1 MVKNMKYS
9 IIIPIYK
16 NESSILRLLSVLE
29 NINEQLNR
37 NLEVIFV
44 VDGSP
49 DNSFAILRNSLC
61 NLSYNAQL
69 IALSRNFGASVAVF
83 TGLKTAGGDY
93 FAIMAADLQEPP
105 SLITDCFLSLVK
117 DECDVAIGIRR
128 TRQDPFLSKLLSG
141 IFWWL
146 YRKTIDSQ
154 IPAGGV
160 DAFACNKLFRDNL
173 ISLNESRSSLV
184 ALLFWLGFRRK
195 FIPYDRLARKEG
207 KSAWTFRKK
216 VDYMMDSV
224 FAFTDLPIK
233 LLLRLGMIGLSFS
246 LVLGVLTF
254 AAKITGFI
262 SVPGYAATI
271 LIVLFFGA
279 LNTLGLGL
287 VGNYA
292 WRGYENTKQRPMSVV
307 AMKLK
312 NETRENDYQ

>member
-1 MVKNMKYS
+1 MKYS
-9 IIIPIYK
+9 IVVPVYK
-16 NESSILRLLSVLE
+16 NETSISRLLSVLE
-29 NINEQLNR
+29 EINEQLDK
-37 NLEVIFV
+37 NLEVVFV

-49 DNSFAILRNSLC
+49 DNSFAVLRDSLDK
-61 NLSYNAQL
+61 LTFNAQIL
-69 IALSRNFGASVAVF
+69 ALSRNFGSPAAVF
-83 TGLKTAGGDY
+83 TGLKAALGDY

-105 SLITDCFLSLVK
+105 SLILDCFMSLVK
-117 DECDVAIGIRR
+117 DECDVAIGTRR
-128 TRQDPFLSKLLSG
+128 TRQDPFLSKLLSSL
-141 IFWWL
+141 FWWL
-146 YRKTIDSQ
+146 YKKTINSE
-154 IPAGGV
+154 IPSGGV
-160 DAFACNKLFRDNL
+160 DAFACNKLFRNHL
-173 ISLNESRSSLV
+173 VSLNESRSSLV